1 MRSHPAQNSS
11 YAQLPQ
17 EDLNESDPDPLE
29 TTIPPDKML
38 SLSRR
43 GLLRTY
49 WLAATLCCA
58 GALFGYDSGVIGSF
72 PSVRDTVVE
81 ADDRQVVF

>member
-1 MRSHPAQNSS
+1 MRSHLAQNSS

-17 EDLNESDPDPLE
+17 EDLHDSDPLE
-29 TTIPPDKML
+29 VTVPPDKML
-38 SLSRR
+38 PRR

-58 GALFGYDSGVIGSF
+58 GALFGYDSGVIGLLSH
-72 PSVRDTVVE
+72 SYGIGYGHC
-81 ADDRQVVF
+81 